1 MVLPPAKGV
10 SQSYTS
16 IDVTKEGR
24 GFALNANS
32 DDAHKQAA
40 VALLDFMASPEG
52 RILDKV
58 GVEGKQYTIEDNTI
72 VFTDAFAGWWAR
84 FWDTTNHFNPENP
97 SLKEPVL
104 SAAAQDSL
112 DKVKEYM
119 VLDHNLLIPEEMAAQ
134 WDAMNNLY
142 NEYASD
148 IVRGE
153 RPVDDFDKF
162 VQEWNKAGGDAF
174 EPILAEKFK

>member
-1 MVLPPAKGV
+1 
-10 SQSYTS
+10 
-16 IDVTKEGR
+16 
-24 GFALNANS
+24 
-32 DDAHKQAA
+32 
-40 VALLDFMASPEG
+40 
-52 RILDKV
+52 
-58 GVEGKQYTIEDNTI
+58 
-72 VFTDAFAGWWAR
+72 
-84 FWDTTNHFNPENP
+84 
-97 SLKEPVL
+97 
-104 SAAAQDSL
+104 
-112 DKVKEYM
+112 M

-153 RPVDDFDKF
+153 RPIDDFDKF

>member
-1 MVLPPAKGV
+1 
-10 SQSYTS
+10 
-16 IDVTKEGR
+16 
-24 GFALNANS
+24 
-32 DDAHKQAA
+32 
-40 VALLDFMASPEG
+40 
-52 RILDKV
+52 
-58 GVEGKQYTIEDNTI
+58 
-72 VFTDAFAGWWAR
+72 
-84 FWDTTNHFNPENP
+84 
-97 SLKEPVL
+97 
-104 SAAAQDSL
+104 
-112 DKVKEYM
+112 
-119 VLDHNLLIPEEMAAQ
+119 MAAQ